1 MLAYIQ
7 KHHGEFANINTLT
20 ASLGFR
26 EKGYEIRTFELEEL
40 AGLPLTPE
48 TPVAGGI
55 PVVVQALSQL
65 GFHAPE
71 MPSIPSS
78 LAPYSDRRTW
88 TTVMEEA
95 RALVNAGQPVFV
107 KPVAADRKLFAG
119 TVFREFKD
127 TIPTAHVQ
135 PNQPVICSE
144 VVEFLS
150 EYRAFVLD
158 GEILGLKH
166 YKGDFRIFPDPRR
179 IDEAVAAYTDAPS
192 AYGIDFGVVPD
203 GRTLLVE
210 TNEAYSLGCY
220 GLTPL
225 YYSTLLERR
234 WQELTHRHDI

>member
-26 EKGYEIRTFELEEL
+26 EKGYEIRTFELEDL

-127 TIPTAHVQ
+127 TSPQ
-135 PNQPVICSE
+135 PMFSLTSRSFAQKW
-144 VVEFLS
+144 LS
-150 EYRAFVLD
+150 LYPNTELLFSMARY
-158 GEILGLKH
+158 LG
-166 YKGDFRIFPDPRR
+166 
-179 IDEAVAAYTDAPS
+179 
-192 AYGIDFGVVPD
+192 
-203 GRTLLVE
+203 
-210 TNEAYSLGCY
+210 
-220 GLTPL
+220 
-225 YYSTLLERR
+225 
-234 WQELTHRHDI
+234 